1 MVSTFELAL
10 FASLIT
16 MAILIVIKYNQG
28 SAPLALNMEGF
39 GMSPGLQ
46 ATHVPSM
53 RQWLANTEKGVKQMT
68 EFDRAASTPVP
79 YYAVPGFTRVGA
91 YA

>member
-1 MVSTFELAL
+1 
-10 FASLIT
+10 

-28 SAPLALNMEGF
+28 TGLQLARHMEGF
-39 GMSPGLQ
+39 GTSPGTLTQ
-46 ATHVPSM
+46 LEATHVGSPSNVPSM
-53 RQWLANTEKGVKQMT
+53 RRWLEDTEKGVKKMT